1 MASND
6 KRNIM
11 TAEEVQRAVNGGT
24 PGQMN
29 GTWDVPNNAG
39 GTAPYGNPA
48 ITPVTGGGTT
58 PASAA
63 WRDVQATGKAS
74 TDYQA
79 LLKAQPGSYQ
89 SRYGAQMDQT
99 LNGLLN
105 RRPFEYDVNT
115 DALYQQ
121 IKDNYIK
128 QGRQA
133 MMDTQGQSAA
143 LTGGYGNTYGVAASQ
158 QAYQDSL
165 GALADRVPEL
175 YQLAQ
180 QRYLNDENS
189 QRQNLAALQGLDE
202 SEYQRYQYDTQ
213 QYEAKL
219 ADAYQKFKASQGG
232 GGRRFTYDQFKTWVN
247 DAMAWS
253 DATGGD
259 TSEFIQQAVA
269 TGVIPKEAG
278 DAVIK
283 ATGVYTGY
291 QRSQNPEAQAAA
303 DGRSIQDELAKYG
316 ITFEK
321 ETK

>member
-11 TAEEVQRAVNGGT
+11 TAEEVQRAVNGGA

-63 WRDVQATGKAS
+63 WRDVDMTGKAA

-89 SRYGAQMDQT
+89 SRYGAQMDQA
-99 LNGLLN
+99 LNKLLN

-143 LTGGYGNTYGVAASQ
+143 LTDGFGNSYATGVGY

-175 YQLAQ
+175 VQLAQ
-180 QRYLNDENS
+180 QRNLNEENS
-189 QRQNLAALQGLDE
+189 LRQDVPLLQGLDE

-232 GGRRFTYDQFKTWVN
+232 GGRSGWSLEKYMGYVYGFYGADEGSYSSQSGMRGDEGV
-247 DAMAWS
+247 DA
-253 DATGGD
+253 
-259 TSEFIQQAVA
+259 AVA
-269 TGVIPKEAG
+269 AGTITKQQGEYLKQGGRALMEHQKEQRIDDMING
-278 DAVIK
+278 D
-283 ATGVYTGY
+283 
-291 QRSQNPEAQAAA
+291 
-303 DGRSIQDELAKYG
+303 
-316 ITFEK
+316 
-321 ETK
+321 

>member
-74 TDYQA
+74 IDYQA

-99 LNGLLN
+99 LNQLLN

-232 GGRRFTYDQFKTWVN
+232 GGRGGWSLDKYMGYVYGFYGADEGSYSTQSGMRGDEGV
-247 DAMAWS
+247 DA
-253 DATGGD
+253 
-259 TSEFIQQAVA
+259 AVA
-269 TGVIPKEAG
+269 AGTITKQQGEYLKQGGRALMEHQKEQRIDDMING
-278 DAVIK
+278 D
-283 ATGVYTGY
+283 
-291 QRSQNPEAQAAA
+291 
-303 DGRSIQDELAKYG
+303 
-316 ITFEK
+316 
-321 ETK
+321 

>member
-99 LNGLLN
+99 LNQLLGQK
-105 RRPFEYDVNT
+105 PFEYDINT

-121 IKDNYIK
+121 IKDDYIK
-128 QGRQA
+128 RGRRA

-143 LTGGYGNTYGVAASQ
+143 LTDGFGNSYAAGAGQ
-158 QAYQDSL
+158 QAFQDSL
-165 GALADRVPEL
+165 GSLADVALQTYDRDFQRNDAEDKRRRDT
-175 YQLAQ
+175 LA
-180 QRYLNDENS
+180 L
-189 QRQNLAALQGLDE
+189 LQGLDE

-232 GGRRFTYDQFKTWVN
+232 GSGRKRTDPRT
-247 DAMAWS
+247 DAEWFYNYSLENGLEPDAAI
-253 DATGGD
+253 DATSKQMGWTPEYTEAVRTITHGLTDYQKEQRLIDHINGGG
-259 TSEFIQQAVA
+259 
-269 TGVIPKEAG
+269 TGA
-278 DAVIK
+278 
-283 ATGVYTGY
+283 
-291 QRSQNPEAQAAA
+291 
-303 DGRSIQDELAKYG
+303 
-316 ITFEK
+316 
-321 ETK
+321 

>member
-63 WRDVQATGKAS
+63 WRDVDMTGKAA

-99 LNGLLN
+99 LNGLLG
-105 RRPFEYDVNT
+105 RKPFEYDINT
-115 DALYQQ
+115 DALYQH

-213 QYEAKL
+213 QYEQKL

-232 GGRRFTYDQFKTWVN
+232 GSGRKRTDPRTDAEWFAAFGDQTGLNV
-247 DAMAWS
+247 DDS
-253 DATGGD
+253 IDATAKQMGWTPEYTEAVRTITHQYTDYQKEQQLIDHINGGG
-259 TSEFIQQAVA
+259 
-269 TGVIPKEAG
+269 TGA
-278 DAVIK
+278 
-283 ATGVYTGY
+283 
-291 QRSQNPEAQAAA
+291 
-303 DGRSIQDELAKYG
+303 
-316 ITFEK
+316 
-321 ETK
+321 